1 MLFSISWRNIWRNK
15 VRSLVIIF
23 SVTLGIFA
31 GVISAAFFKGMAI
44 QRINKVINTE
54 LSYMQVHNPDFE
66 LTSDFKYYIH
76 EADNIT
82 DQISSIE
89 NVSGASRRMSVQSM
103 AASAETAS
111 GVLILGVIPEEEK
124 KVTTIHERII
134 DGEYFEGIS
143 RNPVVIG
150 KKLAEKLNLR
160 IRSKI
165 VITVTDLDNNITS
178 GAFRVA
184 GIFSTDNNMFD
195 ETNIYVRFSDLQK
208 LTGFPKNAAH
218 EIAINIDN
226 NKNLESIYSSVEQI
240 IKGKNLEVKTW
251 KELSPE
257 MNYLT
262 EAMDM
267 YMYIFIIIILL
278 ALLFG
283 IINTMLMVVM
293 ERTKELGMLM
303 AIGMN
308 KTRIFMMIVLESVL
322 LSLTGGVVGIIIGA
336 ISAKFG
342 ETHPIDLSM
351 WAQGYQQLGYDAF
364 VYTKLDPSMLL
375 NVTIMVII
383 TGIIAAIY
391 PAYKALKND
400 PADALRIE

>member
-1 MLFSISWRNIWRNK
+1 MLLSISWRNIWRNK

-23 SVTLGIFA
+23 SIALGIFA
-31 GVISAAFFKGMAI
+31 GVISGAFFKGMAD
-44 QRINKVINTE
+44 QRIQKVIKTE
-54 LSYMQVHNPDFE
+54 LSYIQVHNPGFE
-66 LTSDFKYYIH
+66 QTSDF
-76 EADNIT
+76 ANF
-82 DQISSIE
+82 ISNAEEIDDSILKIP
-89 NVSGASRRMSVQSM
+89 NVVGVSRRMSIESM

-111 GVLILGVIPEEEK
+111 GVLISGIFPEDEK
-124 KVTTIHERII
+124 TVTSISSKLI
-134 DGEYFEGIS
+134 DGKYFEGIA

-150 KKLAEKLNLR
+150 KKLAEKLNVKV
-160 IRSKI
+160 RSKI
-165 VITVTDLDNNITS
+165 ILTIQDLENNITS

-184 GIFSTDNNMFD
+184 GIYSTDNNMFD
-195 ETNIYVRFSDLQK
+195 EANIFVRFSDLQK
-208 LTGFPKNAAH
+208 LTNFPIDGAH
-218 EIAINIDN
+218 EIAINIDDN
-226 NKNLESIYSSVEQI
+226 NNLASV
-240 IKGKNLEVKTW
+240 LTAVKDVTGNKLDVKSW

-267 YMYIFIIIILL
+267 YMYIFIIIILM

-293 ERTKELGMLM
+293 ERTKEIGMLM

-308 KTRIFMMIVLESVL
+308 KIKVFSMIVFESVM
-322 LSLTGGVVGIIIGA
+322 LSLTGGIVGIIIGA

-342 ETHPIDLSM
+342 ETHPIDLSI

-364 VYTKLDPSMLL
+364 VYTSLDPEMLI
-375 NVTIMVII
+375 NVTVLVIL

>member
-1 MLFSISWRNIWRNK
+1 MLLSISWRNIWRNK

-23 SVTLGIFA
+23 SIALGIFA
-31 GVISAAFFKGMAI
+31 GVIAAAFFKGMAD
-44 QRINKVINTE
+44 QRVQKVIKTE
-54 LSYMQVHNPDFE
+54 LSFIQVHNPGFE
-66 LTSDFKYYIH
+66 QTSDFSNFIVNA
-76 EADNIT
+76 EEID
-82 DQISSIE
+82 DSILKIP
-89 NVSGASRRMSVQSM
+89 NVIGVSRRMSIEAM

-111 GVLILGVIPEEEK
+111 GVLILGIFPEDEK
-124 KVTTIHERII
+124 TVTNINTKLI
-134 DGEYFEGIS
+134 DGKYFEGIS

-150 KKLAEKLNLR
+150 KKLAEKLNVKV
-160 IRSKI
+160 RSKI
-165 VITVTDLDNNITS
+165 IITVQDLENNITS

-184 GIFSTDNNMFD
+184 GIYSTDNNMFD
-195 ETNIYVRFSDLQK
+195 ESNVFVRFSDMQK
-208 LTGFPKNAAH
+208 LTTFPQDGAH
-218 EIAINIDN
+218 EIAININ
-226 NKNLESIYSSVEQI
+226 NNNNLATV
-240 IKGKNLEVKTW
+240 LTAVKDLSGNKLDVKSW

-257 MNYLT
+257 MSYLT

-267 YMYIFIIIILL
+267 YMYIFIIIILM

-293 ERTKELGMLM
+293 ERTKEIGMLM

-308 KTRIFMMIVLESVL
+308 KTKVFSMIVFESVL
-322 LSLTGGVVGIIIGA
+322 LSLTGGIVGIIIGA

-342 ETHPIDLSM
+342 ETHPIDLSV
-351 WAQGYQQLGYDAF
+351 WAQGYQQLGYDSF
-364 VYTKLDPSMLL
+364 VYTSLDPEMLV
-375 NVTIMVII
+375 NVTILVII

>member
-15 VRSLVIIF
+15 VRSLVIIS
-23 SVTLGIFA
+23 SVALGIFA
-31 GVISAAFFKGMAI
+31 GVISGSFFKGMAD
-44 QRINKVINTE
+44 QRIQKVINTE
-54 LSYMQVHNPDFE
+54 LSYIQIHNPGFE
-66 LTSDFKYYIH
+66 QTSDFT
-76 EADNIT
+76 NFIT
-82 DQISSIE
+82 NAKELSDEIRLLP
-89 NVSGASRRMSVQSM
+89 NVTGVSRRISIQSM
-103 AASAETAS
+103 AASAETAAGVMIS
-111 GVLILGVIPEEEK
+111 GVFPEDEET
-124 KVTTIHERII
+124 VTNISAKII
-134 DGEYFEGIS
+134 DGEYFEGIKK
-143 RNPVVIG
+143 NPVVIG
-150 KKLAEKLNLR
+150 KKLAEKLNVKV
-160 IRSKI
+160 RSKI
-165 VITVTDLDNNITS
+165 VITIQDMDNNITS

-184 GIFSTDNNMFD
+184 GIYSTDNNMFD
-195 ETNIYVRFSDLQK
+195 EANIYVRFADIQK
-208 LTGFPKNAAH
+208 LTNFPVNAAH
-218 EIAINIDN
+218 EIAINIADNKDLPIILDEVKSITN
-226 NKNLESIYSSVEQI
+226 NKLD
-240 IKGKNLEVKTW
+240 VKTW

-308 KTRIFMMIVLESVL
+308 KIRIFSMIVLESVL
-322 LSLTGGVVGIIIGA
+322 LSLTGGGVGIIIGGL
-336 ISAKFG
+336 SAKYG

-364 VYTKLDPSMLL
+364 VYTQLEPTMLI
-375 NVTIMVII
+375 NITILVIL